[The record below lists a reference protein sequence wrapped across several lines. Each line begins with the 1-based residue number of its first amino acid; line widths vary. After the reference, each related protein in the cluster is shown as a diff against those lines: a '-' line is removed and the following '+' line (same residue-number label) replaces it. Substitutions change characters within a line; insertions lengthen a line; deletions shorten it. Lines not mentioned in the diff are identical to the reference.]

1 MRGLTV
7 AMLLVF
13 LSVAPAACAPGWAAA
28 PEANSF
34 AIRDVR
40 LFDGERVVARAN
52 VTIRQGIIAAVGAD
66 VPIPPG
72 LPVID
77 GRGKTLLPGLID
89 SHVHVFRGA
98 QEDAV
103 RFGVTAEM
111 DMFTLAPDFAAWR
124 AHRES
129 LSRTAAADTWS
140 AGLGVSAPNGHP
152 SGTMPGSAGIPTL
165 GSAADADAFVAARAA
180 EGADFIKIIMEDNS
194 FLAPGST
201 IPALTIEEVCASVRA
216 AHTLGKLAIVHAS
229 RARDAQAAVECG
241 ADGLA
246 HLFADEVASREF
258 VRLARD
264 RGIFIQTTLAVIA
277 AGSDGS
283 FSAELYGPSEIQ
295 ALLSAGQRQILQMGF
310 GPVRPRGIDTALR
323 SARLLHASGVPLIVG
338 SDAPNPGA
346 PHGLGVHAELQLLVK
361 AGLSPIRALAAATSL
376 PARLFGLSDRGLVA
390 AGRRA
395 DLLLVRGDPTRNIAA
410 TLDIDRVWKNGFAI
424 SRVPADDAS

>member
-7 AMLLVF
+7 AILLVF
-13 LSVAPAACAPGWAAA
+13 LSAAPAACAPGWAAA

-40 LFDGERVVARAN
+40 LFDGKRVVPRAN
-52 VTIRQGIIAAVGAD
+52 VTIRQGIITAVGPN
-66 VPIPPG
+66 VPVPPG

-103 RFGVTAEM
+103 RFGVTTEM

-129 LSRTAAADTWS
+129 LSRTTAADTWS

-165 GSAADADAFVAARAA
+165 GSTAEADAFVAARAA

-201 IPALTIEEVCASVRA
+201 IPALSIEEVCASVRA
-216 AHTLGKLAIVHAS
+216 AHRLGKLAIVHAS
-229 RARDAQAAVECG
+229 RARDAQAAVECD

-246 HLFADEVASREF
+246 HLFADEVASPEL

-264 RGIFIQTTLAVIA
+264 RRIFIQTTLAVIA
-277 AGSDGS
+277 AGSDAS
-283 FSAELYGPSEIQ
+283 FAAELYGLPEIQ

-323 SARLLHASGVPLIVG
+323 SAQLFHASGVPLIVG

-361 AGLSPIRALAAATSL
+361 AGLSPLQALAAATSL
-376 PARLFGLSDRGLVA
+376 PARLFGLSDRGVIA

-410 TLDIDRVWKNGFAI
+410 TLDVDRIWKNGFAI
-424 SRVPADDAS
+424 DQAATDAAP

>member
-7 AMLLVF
+7 AMLVL
-13 LSVAPAACAPGWAAA
+13 LSVAATACTHGRAAV
-28 PEANSF
+28 PETNSF

-52 VTIRQGIIAAVGAD
+52 VTIRQGIVAAVGPD
-66 VPIPPG
+66 IPIPPD

-77 GRGKTLLPGLID
+77 GRGKTLHPGLID

-152 SGTMPGSAGIPTL
+152 SGIMPGSAGIPTL

-194 FLAPGST
+194 FLAPGNT

-216 AHTLGKLAIVHAS
+216 AHRLGKLAIVHAT
-229 RARDAQAAVECG
+229 RARDARAAVECD

-246 HLFADEVASREF
+246 HLFADEVASPEF

-264 RGIFIQTTLAVIA
+264 RGIFVQTTLAVVA
-277 AGSDGS
+277 AGSSDR
-283 FSAELYGPSEIQ
+283 FSAELYGPPGIQ
-295 ALLSAGQRQILQMGF
+295 ALLSAGQRQILEMGF
-310 GPVRPRGIDTALR
+310 RSVRPRGIDTALR
-323 SARLLHASGVPLIVG
+323 SARLLHAGGVPLIVG

-346 PHGLGVHAELQLLVK
+346 PHGLGVHAEMQLLVK
-361 AGLSPIRALAAATSL
+361 AGLSPVETLKAATTL
-376 PARLFGLSDRGLVA
+376 PARVFGLTDRGVIA
-390 AGRRA
+390 VGRRA
-395 DLLLVRGDPTRNIAA
+395 DLVMVHGDPTRAIEA
-410 TLDIDRVWKNGFAI
+410 TLDIDTIWKNGFAVTRAPP
-424 SRVPADDAS
+424 SVG